1 VDRSRLSLTLGQRFA
16 RLVTNAVV
24 RLPAAWRLF
33 RGPFRKQFD
42 RLAPSW
48 EGRRRPDSL
57 VPFEHGLG
65 AVRGQPRRI
74 LDLGT
79 GTGIGARIVAERFPE
94 AEVVGVDLAAE
105 MVAEARRVTPP
116 ELLDRIRY
124 ETADAAH
131 LPYEDGAFDLVT
143 LANMIPFFGELARVV
158 TPGGTVVV
166 AFSAGAG
173 TPIYVS
179 PERIRRELGRRGFDD
194 FQELQA
200 ARGTALVARKLDSD

>member
-1 VDRSRLSLTLGQRFA
+1 
-16 RLVTNAVV
+16 VTNAVV
-24 RLPAAWRLF
+24 RLPAAWLLF

-57 VPFEHGLG
+57 VPFERGLD
-65 AVRGQPRRI
+65 AVRGRPRRI

-116 ELLDRIRY
+116 ELLDRVRY
-124 ETADAAH
+124 QTADAAR
-131 LPYEDGAFDLVT
+131 LPFEDGAFDLVT
-143 LANMIPFFGELARVV
+143 LENMIPFFGELARVV
-158 TPGGTVVV
+158 VPGGTVVV

-179 PERIRRELGRRGFDD
+179 PDRLRRELGRRGFTD
-194 FQELQA
+194 FEELNA
-200 ARGTALVARKLDSD
+200 ARGIALVARKRESD